1 MIYNIKHRDNL
12 IEEFGAYVAEFAEF
26 QQEMNEMLHMEY
38 DQEKYMIVKE
48 DHASLVDDVKRGR
61 VNVDAVFKKMK
72 TMVISMKKSLMNTY
86 YGMSKDINDLFR
98 QIKDIYEHNRIARF
112 KHRNDLVK
120 IEINNI
126 ITIDKR
132 NNKNYYGFATD
143 LIPLNP
149 QYIPQQV
156 DDIATAIARHD
167 EEVEKVIY
175 QDTIR
180 TIESFLAGYRF
191 HEIYDIGIEIKKYN
205 NVRYK
210 EATKVMLEQ
219 TESFYKNIAGM
230 NNLLDRQLQYIQ
242 TNESGYNVIKG
253 RYQKDPKVMK
263 YANEFF
269 TMSLEFMN
277 KALTYD
283 NLILESLTK
292 VYKNTANQLIAMKEI
307 LES

>member
-12 IEEFGAYVAEFAEF
+12 IEDFGAYVAEFAEF

-86 YGMSKDINDLFR
+86 YGMSKDINDLFK

-180 TIESFLAGYRF
+180 TIESFLVGYRF

>member
-61 VNVDAVFKKMK
+61 VNIDAVFKKMK

-86 YGMSKDINDLFR
+86 YGMSKDINDLFK

>member
-1 MIYNIKHRDNL
+1 
-12 IEEFGAYVAEFAEF
+12 
-26 QQEMNEMLHMEY
+26 EY

-86 YGMSKDINDLFR
+86 YGMSKDINDLFK

-149 QYIPQQV
+149 
-156 DDIATAIARHD
+156 
-167 EEVEKVIY
+167 
-175 QDTIR
+175 
-180 TIESFLAGYRF
+180 
-191 HEIYDIGIEIKKYN
+191 
-205 NVRYK
+205 
-210 EATKVMLEQ
+210 
-219 TESFYKNIAGM
+219 
-230 NNLLDRQLQYIQ
+230 
-242 TNESGYNVIKG
+242 
-253 RYQKDPKVMK
+253 
-263 YANEFF
+263 
-269 TMSLEFMN
+269 
-277 KALTYD
+277 
-283 NLILESLTK
+283 
-292 VYKNTANQLIAMKEI
+292 
-307 LES
+307 

>member
-86 YGMSKDINDLFR
+86 YGMSKDINDLFK

-180 TIESFLAGYRF
+180 TIESFLADYRF